1 MQVPQIS
8 IFLENKIGRMA
19 DVTEVLAKNEINIF
33 ALSVADTSEFGI
45 LRLIV
50 SKPQKAYD
58 TLKAAGFTVMTNF
71 VIAVEVT
78 DEPGGLAKILRLLV
92 KAGVNVEYMYAFVER
107 STGRA
112 ALIFRFEKEQEAIKA
127 LQAGG
132 ISILHKLD
140 IFQE

>member
-8 IFLENKIGRMA
+8 VFLENKIGRMA
-19 DVTEVLAKNEINIF
+19 DVTEVLAKNDINII

-50 SKPQKAYD
+50 SRPKVAYD
-58 TLKAAGFTVMTNF
+58 ALKAAGFTVMTNF
-71 VIAVEVT
+71 VIAVEVA
-78 DEPGGLAKILRLLV
+78 DQPGGLARILRLLV
-92 KAGVNVEYMYAFVER
+92 NAGVNVEYMYAFVER

-112 ALIFRFEKEQEAIKA
+112 ALVFRFEKEQDAIKA

-132 ISILHKLD
+132 ESILPKIDL
-140 IFQE
+140 FQE